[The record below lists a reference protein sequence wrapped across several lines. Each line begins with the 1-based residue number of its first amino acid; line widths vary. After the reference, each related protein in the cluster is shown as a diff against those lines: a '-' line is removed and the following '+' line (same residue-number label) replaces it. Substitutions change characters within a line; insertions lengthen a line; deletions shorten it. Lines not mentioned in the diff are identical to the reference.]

1 MRQLLRTSIFLGAMG
16 ALLLGTSSAAAQEP
30 HVLTI
35 AKGIGGG
42 TGTNG
47 GAGNE
52 QPTVVSVT
60 DEKGDRY
67 VVVISMSSD
76 VDAAQGL
83 DPWQCKCS
91 SVRLSPTAPPEVV
104 VDQVLLTQNTNTNRP
119 CNHPFAATDGKRI
132 VWAHGHNKN
141 NGTTQTYVQ
150 AIDAMCKP
158 QGDTYMISDGGK
170 NAQQGA
176 PEIRHVSGDRFIAG
190 YYYDGDDD
198 HTYARGLT
206 LNADSSIVA
215 DYRVAAVD
223 DNSIGRP
230 AIATYGEK
238 ALVCASKG
246 DQRPPEVGVACAWI
260 NAIDGTVYWLDR
272 VVAPSIPADKV
283 FMNQPSLA
291 PLGGGRF
298 VLHVIESSG
307 GQENK
312 TNVKGSSKVHLYVLE
327 PNDSDEGLKAKISNV
342 GIYQTHSAVI
352 SGKYGEKGE
361 TFVGLFEAPITG
373 SGVPAISFLSY
384 DASNQ
389 KFNPLNEDRDQWV
402 VGANVGDSGKIA
414 NLNGANPGK
423 QGRDF
428 MRGIGDVPN
437 PGAEVNGGWKA
448 EVKSFFV
455 LPYAGMRNG
464 EDKNALFLSFVPGET
479 VNPPD
484 PPPPPPPPDA
494 GGTGGSDSS
503 GNPGASP
510 PAGSP
515 TSCACGV
522 PGGSSSN
529 QSAWAT
535 LLGAGLALALLRRRH

>member
-1 MRQLLRTSIFLGAMG
+1 MRQLLRASIFLGAMG
-16 ALLLGTSSAAAQEP
+16 ALLLGTSSAAAQAP

-91 SVRLSPTAPPEVV
+91 SVRLSPTAPPEIV

-132 VWAHGHNKN
+132 VWAHGNNKD
-141 NGTTQTYVQ
+141 NGNTQTYVQ

-158 QGDTYMISDGGK
+158 QGDTYLISEADK

-190 YYYDGDDD
+190 YYYDGNNDD

-206 LNADSSIVA
+206 LNADSSIAA

-230 AIATYGEK
+230 AIATFGER

-260 NAIDGTVYWLDR
+260 NAIDGTVYWRDR
-272 VVAPSIPADKV
+272 VVAPSIPANKV
-283 FMNQPSLA
+283 YMNQPSLA

-298 VLHVIESSG
+298 VLQAIESTGQGKDTNIKG
-307 GQENK
+307 G
-312 TNVKGSSKVHLYVLE
+312 SKVHLYVLE
-327 PNDSDEGLKAKISNV
+327 PNDADEGLKTTISNV
-342 GIYQTHSAVI
+342 GVYQTHTAVI

-373 SGVPAISFLSY
+373 SGVPALSFLSY
-384 DASNQ
+384 DAANQ
-389 KFNPLNEDRDQWV
+389 KFNPLNEERDQWV
-402 VGANVGDSGKIA
+402 VGPNVGDSGKVA

-448 EVKSFFV
+448 GVKSFFV

-464 EDKNALFLSFVPGET
+464 EDKNALFLSFMPGET
-479 VNPPD
+479 VAPPVPEPPD
-484 PPPPPPPPDA
+484 PPSTSSA
-494 GGTGGSDSS
+494 GGSSSS
-503 GNPGASP
+503 GDGAAPP

-522 PGGSSSN
+522 PGASSSS
-529 QSAWAT
+529 QSAWAA
-535 LLGAGLALALLRRRH
+535 LLGAGLALTFLRRRN

>member
-16 ALLLGTSSAAAQEP
+16 ALLLGTSIAAAQAP
-30 HVLTI
+30 NVLTI
-35 AKGIGGG
+35 AKGTGGG
-42 TGTNG
+42 TGKNG

-91 SVRLSPTAPPEVV
+91 SVRLSPTAPPELV

-176 PEIRHVSGDRFIAG
+176 PEIRYVSGDRFIAG
-190 YYYDGDDD
+190 YYYDGGDDD

-230 AIATYGEK
+230 AIATFGEK

-260 NAIDGTVYWLDR
+260 NAIDGTVYWRDR
-272 VVAPSIPADKV
+272 VVAPSVPANKV
-283 FMNQPSLA
+283 YMNQPSLA
-291 PLGGGRF
+291 ALGDGRF
-298 VLHVIESSG
+298 VLQAIEST
-307 GQENK
+307 GQGK
-312 TNVKGSSKVHLYVLE
+312 DTNVKGSSKVHLYVLE
-327 PNDSDEGLKAKISNV
+327 PNNVDEGLKANISNLGV
-342 GIYQTHSAVI
+342 YQTHTAVI

-389 KFNPLNEDRDQWV
+389 KLNPLNEERDQWI
-402 VGANVGDSGKIA
+402 VGPNVGDSGKIA
-414 NLNGANPGK
+414 NLYGANPGK

-437 PGAEVNGGWKA
+437 PGAEVKDGWMA
-448 EVKSFFV
+448 GVKSFFV
-455 LPYAGMRNG
+455 LPYAGMRKG

-479 VNPPD
+479 VTPPSPEPPVDIPVVPVNND
-484 PPPPPPPPDA
+484 P
-494 GGTGGSDSS
+494 S
-503 GNPGASP
+503 GNTDAP
-510 PAGSP
+510 PAGNP

-522 PGGSSSN
+522 PSTSSAN
-529 QSAWAT
+529 QFAWAT